1 MDVSLRSKLRPVLVA
16 IVTVLLVG
24 ITECVTVGEGDNT
37 LAVVMVTVGAV
48 TLADGVA
55 DENGEICS

>member
-48 TLADGVA
+48 TLVDGVA
-55 DENGEICS
+55 DENGGTCS

>member
-1 MDVSLRSKLRPVLVA
+1 MSLRSKLRPVLVA

-55 DENGEICS
+55 DENGGICS

>member
-48 TLADGVA
+48 TVADGVA

>member
-55 DENGEICS
+55 DENGERCS

>member
-1 MDVSLRSKLRPVLVA
+1 MDVSLRSKLCPVFVA

-24 ITECVTVGEGDNT
+24 ITECVTVGEGDKT

-48 TLADGVA
+48 TLSDGVA
-55 DENGEICS
+55 DENGGICS